1 MVPLTDNRTSFMFI
15 RCLEVAWASLVS
27 YVKGA
32 FLSIKKRSAYLC
44 RQAFKRISDFSSF
57 ISLVYTIF
65 IYNVNSFNSRCFII
79 LINFL
84 ITEIK

>member
-1 MVPLTDNRTSFMFI
+1 MKTFYFSTFLNIRMVPLTANRTSFMFI

-44 RQAFKRISDFSSF
+44 RQTFKRISDFSSF
-57 ISLVYTIF
+57 ISLVYTIL
-65 IYNVNSFNSRCFII
+65 Y
-79 LINFL
+79 
-84 ITEIK
+84 IT